1 MIAVVALAAAGVLV
15 SLAYYFAATLAALR
29 FARRAAEAAP
39 PLPKVPPRIAVLK
52 PLHGLSDSLG
62 QNLVSY
68 LETDY
73 PRAEFIFGVA
83 SYEDRAAEVP
93 VALRPGYQFSN
104 ILVVVGEEPGCANR
118 KVAKL
123 IRMGERSDK
132 AEMIVLSDADVRVER
147 DHLRRVVGELLADEK
162 TGVVTCVYR
171 AQPAD
176 DLAARLEALF
186 VNTDFVPMVLI
197 SEAIEPM
204 RHAMGATIA
213 IKREV
218 LDAIG
223 GFRAIKDVLADDFY
237 LGRMAAD
244 RGFGV
249 RISSSIVTVMCEERT
264 LHDFWNHQL
273 RWARTHRTVRPVSL
287 ATIFIHGPF
296 WALVLLL
303 STGANPASI
312 AVLATVLA
320 ARLIM
325 SATLLAHVLGLPKLL
340 RDMWLVPLKDLVMTG
355 IWFASLFSN
364 RVLWAGRRYQVLRG
378 GEMREMDG

>member
-1 MIAVVALAAAGVLV
+1 MIAVVAVAAAGVAV

-29 FARRAAEAAP
+29 FARRAAAAAP
-39 PLPKVPPRIAVLK
+39 PLPKVPPKIAVLK
-52 PLHGLSDSLG
+52 PLHGISDSLG

-123 IRMGERSDK
+123 IRMAERSEK
-132 AEMIVLSDADVRVER
+132 AAILVLSDADVRVER

-197 SEAIEPM
+197 SEAIEPI

-223 GFRAIKDVLADDFY
+223 GFHAIKDVLADDFY

-244 RGFGV
+244 HGFGV
-249 RISSSIVTVMCEERT
+249 RISSSVVTVTCEERR
-264 LHDFWNHQL
+264 LRDFWNHQL
-273 RWARTHRTVRPVSL
+273 RWARTHRTVRRVSL

-303 STGANPASI
+303 SVGVNAGSLT
-312 AVLATVLA
+312 VLVTVLA

-325 SATLLAHVLGLPKLL
+325 SATLLVRVLGLPKLL
-340 RDMWLVPLKDLVMTG
+340 RDIWLVPLKDLVMTG

-364 RVLWAGRRYQVLRG
+364 RVLWAGRRYQILRG
-378 GEMREMDG
+378 GEMREMDS